1 MFSKYI
7 YPVLNYNSIS
17 IERYYNLQVSS
28 YNNKMYLRILLLLVI
43 VSLVVSQKQSND
55 VTSTETQAQVG
66 FWNTFGELVLSED
79 SFKSW
84 FLNMLEWIVFVLAE
98 TAFKM
103 YF

>member
-1 MFSKYI
+1 
-7 YPVLNYNSIS
+7 
-17 IERYYNLQVSS
+17 
-28 YNNKMYLRILLLLVI
+28 MYLRILLLLVI
-43 VSLVVSQKQSND
+43 VSLVVSQKLSND
-55 VTSTETQAQVG
+55 VTSTETQAQAQVG